1 MSDREPLSGLIDFHA
16 HILPGL
22 DDGPRDMAETET
34 LLRQAYGEGIRV
46 IFATSHYRPQLWQH
60 PPERYWEQLEA
71 VQTLAKQIGLDMQ
84 ILPGS
89 EVFYSGELIRALAD
103 GLCRPLRNRFVLL
116 EFAPD
121 LPFPQMLRAMDV
133 LTANRYRPLVA
144 HAERYACIQA
154 RPGLVRQLKTAGGWV
169 QVNTGSIA
177 GPPAPL
183 VEHVTARRLL
193 RGGLIDILGTDCHHA
208 VQRPASYQACA
219 DYLLRRCSEEYAWR
233 LLVENPG
240 VIFREP

>member
-1 MSDREPLSGLIDFHA
+1 MSGKEPLSGLIDFHA

-22 DDGPRDMAETET
+22 DDGPQTMAEAEA

-46 IFATSHYRPQLWQH
+46 IFATSHYRPRLWQY
-60 PPERYWEQLEA
+60 PPERYWQQLEA
-71 VQTLAKQIGLDMQ
+71 VQALTRQLGLDLR

-89 EVFYSGELIRALAD
+89 EVFYSGELIRALAED
-103 GLCRPLRNRFVLL
+103 LCRPLRNRFVLL

-121 LPFPQMLRAMDV
+121 VPFPKMLRAMDI

-144 HAERYACIQA
+144 HVERYACIQA
-154 RPGLVRQLKTAGGWV
+154 RPGLVRQLKEAGGWV

-177 GPPAPL
+177 GPPAPP
-183 VEHVTARRLL
+183 VERAAARRLL
-193 RGGLIDILGTDCHHA
+193 RGTLIDILGTDCHHTA
-208 VQRPASYQACA
+208 QRPASYQACA